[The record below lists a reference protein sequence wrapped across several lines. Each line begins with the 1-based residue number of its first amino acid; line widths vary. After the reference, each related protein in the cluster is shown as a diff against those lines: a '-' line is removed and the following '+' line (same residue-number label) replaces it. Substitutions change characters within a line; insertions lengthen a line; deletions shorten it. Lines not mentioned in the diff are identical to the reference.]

1 MDLNSLKNQ
10 AAEALNNEKVEEVV
24 DQGLDTA
31 ADAAKKVT
39 GGKFDDQIDQARDTI
54 DDKLGN

>member
-10 AAEALNNEKVEEVV
+10 ASEALGNDKVEELV

-31 ADAAKKVT
+31 ADALKKAT
-39 GGKFDDQIDQARDTI
+39 KGKFDDQIDQARDAI